1 MASVHFH
8 SVRWKNLL
16 STGNEFLEI
25 TLDQNKNTLFVGE
38 NGAGKSTILDAFSLA
53 LFNKPFRDVNK
64 PELLN
69 SITKKDLL
77 IEVELSTNG
86 SRYRI
91 VRGMKPNIFEI
102 YRDGELVNVEA
113 SVRDYQDIL
122 EKQILR
128 MNHKSFC
135 QVVVLGSASFVP
147 FMKLPAASRR
157 EVVEDILDLQVFT
170 KMNVALRS
178 HQQAYAENLQASMVD
193 VRTAESMLSGMLT
206 AQKAI
211 AASNEEVIAD
221 KKELLTSAKHKLK
234 SARETKAGLLS
245 KQREL
250 SKQLAGN
257 ELAKTERLIMNLR
270 DLKTKVNTKLAM
282 LTTEIKFFE
291 TNDSCPSCLQKIAED
306 FKTETMAV
314 KRTKQKEYT
323 SVIEQMGIK
332 ATDLE
337 AERQRLA
344 IIDSDAVSTG
354 RSYQDVVGLEN
365 QYLDYIKDL
374 TTEIAKLSE
383 KSNAKVEGIEEAKID
398 LDRKTNIFNAIRE
411 DKEVFDTAGIIL
423 KDGGIKTRFVKQ
435 YIPVI
440 NKLLNKYLSAMD
452 FFVNF
457 ELDEQFKETIKS
469 RHRDE
474 FSYGS
479 FSEGEKF
486 RINLAVLFTW
496 RAVAK
501 MRSSVSTNLLIL
513 DEVMDSSLDSNGT
526 EEFLKIMKNTLTLD
540 SNVIIISHKVDQIA
554 DKFEHVY
561 RFSKHKNFTKLEKT

>member
-1 MASVHFH
+1 MRSLTSSTKKPWTRESIRRCMASVHFH

-128 MNHKSFC
+128 MNHKSFR

-193 VRTAESMLSGMLT
+193 VRTA
-206 AQKAI
+206 
-211 AASNEEVIAD
+211 
-221 KKELLTSAKHKLK
+221 
-234 SARETKAGLLS
+234 
-245 KQREL
+245 
-250 SKQLAGN
+250 
-257 ELAKTERLIMNLR
+257 
-270 DLKTKVNTKLAM
+270 
-282 LTTEIKFFE
+282 
-291 TNDSCPSCLQKIAED
+291 
-306 FKTETMAV
+306 
-314 KRTKQKEYT
+314 
-323 SVIEQMGIK
+323 
-332 ATDLE
+332 
-337 AERQRLA
+337 
-344 IIDSDAVSTG
+344 
-354 RSYQDVVGLEN
+354 
-365 QYLDYIKDL
+365 
-374 TTEIAKLSE
+374 
-383 KSNAKVEGIEEAKID
+383 
-398 LDRKTNIFNAIRE
+398 
-411 DKEVFDTAGIIL
+411 
-423 KDGGIKTRFVKQ
+423 
-435 YIPVI
+435 
-440 NKLLNKYLSAMD
+440 
-452 FFVNF
+452 
-457 ELDEQFKETIKS
+457 
-469 RHRDE
+469 
-474 FSYGS
+474 
-479 FSEGEKF
+479 
-486 RINLAVLFTW
+486 
-496 RAVAK
+496 
-501 MRSSVSTNLLIL
+501 
-513 DEVMDSSLDSNGT
+513 
-526 EEFLKIMKNTLTLD
+526 
-540 SNVIIISHKVDQIA
+540 
-554 DKFEHVY
+554 
-561 RFSKHKNFTKLEKT
+561 